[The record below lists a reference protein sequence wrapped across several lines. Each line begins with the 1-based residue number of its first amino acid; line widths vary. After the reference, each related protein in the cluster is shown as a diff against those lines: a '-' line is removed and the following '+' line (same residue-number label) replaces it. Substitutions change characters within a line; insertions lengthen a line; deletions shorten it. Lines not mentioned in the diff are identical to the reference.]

1 MAFHSHDH
9 KMENCMRFNISNAK
23 SIIVVQNI
31 FFYFCTIQREFRITK
46 KSNVGE
52 VNYRSYPF
60 CSERKYSLFAHLSTV
75 RAIALT
81 YQFENCRKEVSVT
94 FNNGR

>member
-1 MAFHSHDH
+1 MQKASKWFKTSFSIFALI
-9 KMENCMRFNISNAK
+9 KENFA
-23 SIIVVQNI
+23 
-31 FFYFCTIQREFRITK
+31 YK